1 MPYSAHRPGRFDS
14 QGRIILDS
22 DPNADTDDLDFLRE
36 YEPTGADLTPPRA
49 QDERRMSDDERD
61 ADADASAES
70 SAEQE
75 PRREP
80 KPRRQ
85 PRERKPRVPG
95 SGFRRLAILGGAD
108 GEILDRVPGETPRFV
123 QMFFV
128 LAGTALVSAISML
141 FALTTGV
148 QAVIWLA
155 VPLAIVWALII
166 FNLDRFL
173 TSTMT
178 STRNVWKLIGLAIP
192 RVVMAAII
200 GFVVAE
206 PLVLQIFHNDIAR
219 EVASTNITQAQ
230 ADQDALETG
239 PEKKALDAAS
249 DRVAELENQAATGI
263 VAGTDSSS
271 ASESAAQATV
281 DDLTAKMT
289 DQQAVIDQA
298 RTLYQCELT
307 GEGAGTVPGC
317 TGVNGEGASSD
328 AAKAQLAEAQQ
339 TYDALAA
346 QLRTANEELA
356 DAGSAAK
363 ENTSTSEAQN
373 REEAKS
379 QLPAARDSYDTAL
392 AAYNARAESVASG
405 NAGAIGLLSQ
415 ISGLNRLSEKEPTI
429 LWAHI
434 LIAALFF
441 MIELLPVLV
450 KVLTCFG
457 DPSLYEKAAAIRRQ
471 VALDKVTAEGF
482 RDRAAIVS
490 VQSQGIQADAGTGEP
505 QTRAERKEAAQAAEQ
520 REAAQE
526 RELAEK
532 RAQAQ
537 TLEEQEQL
545 VEPRV

>member
-1 MPYSAHRPGRFDS
+1 MPYSAHRPGRYDS

-22 DPNADTDDLDFLRE
+22 EPDAVTDDLDFLRE
-36 YEPTGADLTPPRA
+36 FEPTGTDDATREVPESVPAETTPIADALSADESAAEEPAPVKPPR
-49 QDERRMSDDERD
+49 
-61 ADADASAES
+61 
-70 SAEQE
+70 E
-75 PRREP
+75 PRVRR
-80 KPRRQ
+80 PRAKRA
-85 PRERKPRVPG
+85 PRTPG
-95 SGFRRLAILGGAD
+95 SRARTLAILGGAE

-148 QAVIWLA
+148 QAAVWLA
-155 VPLAIVWALII
+155 VPLALVWALII

-173 TSTMT
+173 TSTMS
-178 STRNVWKLIGLAIP
+178 STRNVWRLIGLAIP
-192 RVVMAAII
+192 RVIMAAII

-219 EVASTNITQAQ
+219 EVASTNITQSQ
-230 ADQDALETG
+230 SDQEALENG
-239 PEKKALDAAS
+239 PEKIALDAAS
-249 DRVAELENQAATGI
+249 AKVAELENQAATGI

-271 ASESAAQATV
+271 ATESAAQATV
-281 DDLTAKMT
+281 DDVTAKMT
-289 DQQAVIDQA
+289 AQQAVIDQA
-298 RTLYQCELT
+298 RVLYQCELT

-317 TGVNGEGASSD
+317 TGVNGQGASSD

-356 DAGSAAK
+356 AAGTAAK
-363 ENTSTSEAQN
+363 ENTSSSEAQN
-373 REEAKS
+373 REQAKS
-379 QLPAARDSYDTAL
+379 QLPTARDSYDQAL
-392 AAYNARAESVASG
+392 AAYNARADAVAQG
-405 NAGAIGLLSQ
+405 NAGAVGLLSQ
-415 ISGLNRLSEKEPTI
+415 ISGLNRLSEKEPSI

-450 KVLTCFG
+450 KVLTSYG
-457 DPSLYEKAAAIRRQ
+457 DPSLYEKAAAIRKQ

-482 RDRAAIVS
+482 RDRAQIVTD
-490 VQSQGIQADAGTGEP
+490 QSQGIQAEAGSGEP
-505 QTRAERKEAAQAAEQ
+505 QTRAERREAAE
-520 REAAQE
+520 AQE
-526 RELAEK
+526 RERAEK

-545 VEPRV
+545 VRPTIG

>member
-22 DPNADTDDLDFLRE
+22 DPNADTDDLDFLRA
-36 YEPTGADLTPPRA
+36 YEPSGADLSEPQADPTPESEPEPE
-49 QDERRMSDDERD
+49 QD
-61 ADADASAES
+61 AAASAR
-70 SAEQE
+70 
-75 PRREP
+75 PVREP

-85 PRERKPRVPG
+85 PRERTPRVPG
-95 SGFRRLAILGGAD
+95 SRLRKLAILGGAE

-148 QAVIWLA
+148 QAAIWLA

-173 TSTMT
+173 TSTMS
-178 STRNVWKLIGLAIP
+178 STRNVWRLIGLAIP
-192 RVVMAAII
+192 RVIMAAII

-239 PEKKALDAAS
+239 PERKALDAAS

-271 ASESAAQATV
+271 ASESAAQTTV

-289 DQQAVIDQA
+289 AQQGVIDQA
-298 RTLYQCELT
+298 RVLYQCELT

-328 AAKAQLAEAQQ
+328 AAQAQLAEAQQ

-356 DAGSAAK
+356 AAGTAAK
-363 ENTSTSEAQN
+363 ENTSTSETQN
-373 REEAKS
+373 REEAQS

-450 KVLTCFG
+450 KVLTSYG
-457 DPSLYEKAAAIRRQ
+457 DPSLYEKAAAIRKQ

-482 RDRAAIVS
+482 RDRAAIVN
-490 VQSQGIQADAGTGEP
+490 VQSQGIQSDAAPTEP
-505 QTRAERKEAAQAAEQ
+505 QTRAERKEAEQ
-520 REAAQE
+520 AAQE
-526 RELAEK
+526 RAQAEERELADK

>member
-1 MPYSAHRPGRFDS
+1 MPYSAHRPGRYDS
-14 QGRIILDS
+14 QGRIILDGEP
-22 DPNADTDDLDFLRE
+22 DAVTDDLDFLRE
-36 YEPTGADLTPPRA
+36 FEPTGTDHATREVPESVPAETTPIADAIAADDSAAEEPAPGKPPR
-49 QDERRMSDDERD
+49 
-61 ADADASAES
+61 
-70 SAEQE
+70 E
-75 PRREP
+75 PRIRR
-80 KPRRQ
+80 PRAKRA
-85 PRERKPRVPG
+85 PRTPG
-95 SGFRRLAILGGAD
+95 SRARTLAILGGAE

-148 QAVIWLA
+148 QAAVWLA
-155 VPLAIVWALII
+155 VPLALVWALII

-173 TSTMT
+173 TSTMS
-178 STRNVWKLIGLAIP
+178 STRNVWRLIGLAIP
-192 RVVMAAII
+192 RVIMAAII

-219 EVASTNITQAQ
+219 EVASTNITQSQ
-230 ADQDALETG
+230 SDQEALENG
-239 PEKKALDAAS
+239 PEKIALDAAS
-249 DRVAELENQAATGI
+249 AKVAELENQAATGI

-271 ASESAAQATV
+271 ATESAAQATV
-281 DDLTAKMT
+281 DDVTAKMT
-289 DQQAVIDQA
+289 AQQAVIDQA
-298 RTLYQCELT
+298 RVLYQCELT

-317 TGVNGEGASSD
+317 TGVNGQGASSD

-356 DAGSAAK
+356 AAGTAAK
-363 ENTSTSEAQN
+363 ENTSSSEAQN
-373 REEAKS
+373 REQAKS
-379 QLPAARDSYDTAL
+379 QLPTARDSYDQAL
-392 AAYNARAESVASG
+392 AAYNARADAVAQG
-405 NAGAIGLLSQ
+405 NAGAVGLLSQ
-415 ISGLNRLSEKEPTI
+415 ISGLNRLSEKEPSI

-450 KVLTCFG
+450 KVLTSYG
-457 DPSLYEKAAAIRRQ
+457 DPSLYEKAAAIRKQ

-482 RDRAAIVS
+482 RDRAQIVTD
-490 VQSQGIQADAGTGEP
+490 QSQGIQAEAGSGEP
-505 QTRAERKEAAQAAEQ
+505 QTRAERREAAE
-520 REAAQE
+520 AQE
-526 RELAEK
+526 RERAEK

-545 VEPRV
+545 VRPTIG

>member
-22 DPNADTDDLDFLRE
+22 DPNADTDDLDFLRA
-36 YEPTGADLTPPRA
+36 YEPTGADLTPPPSEAAAAPAAARE
-49 QDERRMSDDERD
+49 QEQEQEVD
-61 ADADASAES
+61 AAASAPPVR
-70 SAEQE
+70 E
-75 PRREP
+75 PR
-80 KPRRQ
+80 PRRQ

-95 SGFRRLAILGGAD
+95 SRLRTLAILGGAE

-148 QAVIWLA
+148 QAAIWLA
-155 VPLAIVWALII
+155 VPLAVVWALII

-192 RVVMAAII
+192 RVVMAAIN
-200 GFVVAE
+200 GFVDAE

-271 ASESAAQATV
+271 ATESAAQATV

-289 DQQAVIDQA
+289 AQQSVIDQA
-298 RTLYQCELT
+298 RVLYQCELT
-307 GEGAGTVPGC
+307 GDGAGTVPGC

-328 AAKAQLAEAQQ
+328 AAQAQLAEAQQ

-356 DAGSAAK
+356 AAGTAAK

-373 REEAKS
+373 REEAQS
-379 QLPAARDSYDTAL
+379 QLPAARDSYDAAL

-450 KVLTCFG
+450 KVLTSYG
-457 DPSLYEKAAAIRRQ
+457 DPSLYEKALAIRKQ

-482 RDRAAIVS
+482 RDRAAIVT
-490 VQSQGIQADAGTGEP
+490 VQSQGMQADAGAAEP
-505 QTRAERKEAAQAAEQ
+505 QTRAERREAAQAAEEWA
-520 REAAQE
+520 RVEE

-545 VEPRV
+545 VESRS

>member
-36 YEPTGADLTPPRA
+36 YEPTGADLQAPAPADRTPVTAPDA
-49 QDERRMSDDERD
+49 EQD
-61 ADADASAES
+61 AAASA
-70 SAEQE
+70 A
-75 PRREP
+75 PAPTREP
-80 KPRRQ
+80 TPRRQ

-95 SGFRRLAILGGAD
+95 SRLRQLAILGGAE

-148 QAVIWLA
+148 QAAIWLA

-249 DRVAELENQAATGI
+249 DRVAALENQAATGV

-281 DDLTAKMT
+281 DDLTTKMT

-298 RTLYQCELT
+298 RILYQCELT

-328 AAKAQLAEAQQ
+328 AAQAQLAEAQQ
-339 TYDALAA
+339 TYDELAA

-356 DAGSAAK
+356 AAGTAAK

-450 KVLTCFG
+450 KVLTSYG
-457 DPSLYEKAAAIRRQ
+457 DPSLYEKALAIRKQ

-482 RDRAAIVS
+482 RDRAAIVNE
-490 VQSQGIQADAGTGEP
+490 QSQGIQADASPAEP
-505 QTRAERKEAAQAAEQ
+505 QTRAERRADEQAARERAQAE
-520 REAAQE
+520 E